1 MTKYREIEFIPAD
14 WVERAAYWPG
24 LQVHSRTIRV
34 PADCPQR
41 RKGDSTTVDKIEQ
54 LLLDMETLLTDI

>member
-1 MTKYREIEFIPAD
+1 MTYREIEFIPAE

-41 RKGDSTTVDKIEQ
+41 RKGDSVDKIER
-54 LLLDMETLLTDI
+54 LLLDMEDLLTDI